1 MGLLLSAQLLSALF
15 LLALSSSSKETPE
28 ERFDKFKLQH
38 TYNQPGEF
46 DCTEFMDN
54 FLKVLK
60 LRDCKRCNSVIM
72 GNKFT
77 RPANIRDVRNVCR
90 EEGMHKEDNLYWS
103 KKQFYVNR
111 CIWTQNSVYPN
122 CEYRSVTLHR
132 HIILGCVGGFPVHF
146 NGTDRYGSGG
156 PTVQSVIS
164 N

>member
-46 DCTEFMDN
+46 DY
-54 FLKVLK
+54 
-60 LRDCKRCNSVIM
+60 CKRCNSVIM

-132 HIILGCVGGFPVHF
+132 HIILGTSMIKFNPIHF
-146 NGTDRYGSGG
+146 IYKAHFTN
-156 PTVQSVIS
+156 
-164 N
+164 